1 MVEPAAF
8 DVGRR
13 LFTPVGRVNIFWKL
27 HLVESQRVFIPFRVE
42 TLFFLK
48 KIRLFGPPQ
57 KTQRCPETL
66 AFSGME
72 FQSNQHGDSSLGHGF
87 APMSWFLDSPG
98 LFLGAKRKETHTHPP
113 SRYAW

>member
-48 KIRLFGPPQ
+48 KY
-57 KTQRCPETL
+57 
-66 AFSGME
+66 
-72 FQSNQHGDSSLGHGF
+72 D
-87 APMSWFLDSPG
+87 FLDHPKKHSVVP
-98 LFLGAKRKETHTHPP
+98 KRWP
-113 SRYAW
+113 SLVWNFNQTSTEIPL